1 MFRSSC
7 TDQTIQLKG
16 KSSNRWIGRSKEE
29 NRYSLKSNLN
39 EDETLLLLM
48 EILDEVEEF
57 FLRDF
62 FADIFSDKM
71 KYKISLKGKLNFC
84 GNANRRE

>member
-1 MFRSSC
+1 MGANFWGDPRRR
-7 TDQTIQLKG
+7 K
-16 KSSNRWIGRSKEE
+16 
-29 NRYSLKSNLN
+29 RYSLKSNLD

-57 FLRDF
+57 FLKDF

-71 KYKISLKGKLNFC
+71 K
-84 GNANRRE
+84 

>member
-1 MFRSSC
+1 MDR
-7 TDQTIQLKG
+7 DIHPRRQ
-16 KSSNRWIGRSKEE
+16 
-29 NRYSLKSNLN
+29 NRYSLKSNLD

-71 KYKISLKGKLNFC
+71 KYKISLKDSLQEKNITTRKTKFLWKCKSQGVVLESVC
-84 GNANRRE
+84 P